1 MPIKFLKRKIDNLIT
16 RAVLKLIKFV
26 GGQMIVQVSGLSDE
40 IRSDVEHKQQYGF
53 RSKPREG
60 ASGLWLALGGNKDS
74 SILILLDDKRFGI
87 TPDYEDGESRQYDD
101 SGAFLRMFDDM
112 QFSEADSYEWKTTSG
127 DKLEL
132 MDGEFKITIGS
143 TTFEFTSTGLLVTG
157 GGVKANLI
165 DLETH
170 KHPINSGSSAPGPT
184 GTPVP

>member
-1 MPIKFLKRKIDNLIT
+1 MPFKFLKRKIDNLIT
-16 RAVLKLIKFV
+16 RSVLKLIKFV

-101 SGAFLRMFDDM
+101 AGAFLRMFDDM

-127 DKLEL
+127 DKLEF

-170 KHPINSGSSAPGPT
+170 KHPIVGGSSAPGPT